1 VKDWYKI
8 WALSLHDFTQSRFA
22 CDWDSVARAFHEIYF
37 LERAC
42 QIQVKALSSAT
53 LHYPSPKV
61 CEHTL
66 QQFENPMAEP
76 IIQAAWQAALSLIED
91 QQSDYCR

>member
-1 VKDWYKI
+1 MIYAI
-8 WALSLHDFTQSRFA
+8 TA
-22 CDWDSVARAFHEIYF
+22 CLRLKSVARAFHEIYF
-37 LERAC
+37 LERAY

-66 QQFENPMAEP
+66 QQFEK
-76 IIQAAWQAALSLIED
+76 
-91 QQSDYCR
+91 SDGQKRLFKLL